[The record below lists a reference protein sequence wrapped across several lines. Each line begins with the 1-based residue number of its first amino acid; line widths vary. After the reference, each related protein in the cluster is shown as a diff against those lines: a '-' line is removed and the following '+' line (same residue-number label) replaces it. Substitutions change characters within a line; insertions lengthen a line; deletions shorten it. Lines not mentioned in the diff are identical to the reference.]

1 MQLLS
6 NNEKCI
12 SVTANK
18 KSKHFLQIPS
28 GKSEK
33 PLDNS

>member
-18 KSKHFLQIPS
+18 KHFLQIPS